1 MTSLVIHAEVTCHL
15 LHELVY
21 LLIGPHKREDQ
32 KLIYISRVSLDTFP
46 KSALPQLMERASPER
61 RDRARRYVRIDDC
74 LRCLIADELRA
85 YSLKLDYKVPVQSEV
100 SKNAFGK
107 PLLANR
113 DGPKFNLS
121 HDGKWIVCATRP
133 HPVGVDVEAVAEPGL
148 AVVSN
153 DFSVEEVEAL
163 RTTATAPLSIARA
176 MIWTRKEAYLKYLGL
191 GLTVQLDSF
200 SVIDQTLLS
209 PAEGMTDG
217 IQFYSWCDAD
227 NSHVI
232 SVCGHG
238 EEVVISCV
246 SGQEL
251 LDGLPPSH
259 CSEEP
264 QEQLRW
270 LPNLS

>member
-1 MTSLVIHAEVTCHL
+1 
-15 LHELVY
+15 
-21 LLIGPHKREDQ
+21 
-32 KLIYISRVSLDTFP
+32 
-46 KSALPQLMERASPER
+46 MERATPER

-74 LRCLIADELRA
+74 LRCLIADELRS
-85 YSLKLDYKVPVQSEV
+85 YSLELDYKVPVQSEI

-107 PLLANR
+107 PLLANCG
-113 DGPKFNLS
+113 GPNFNLS
-121 HDGKWIVCATRP
+121 HAGSWIVCATSSY
-133 HPVGVDVEAVAEPGL
+133 PVGVDVETVTEPGL
-148 AVVSN
+148 AAVSE
-153 DFSVEEVEAL
+153 DFSVEEVETL
-163 RTTATAPLSIARA
+163 QTTTTAPLSIARA

-191 GLTVQLDSF
+191 GLTVPLDSF

-227 NSHVI
+227 SSHVI

-238 EEVVISCV
+238 EGVVISCV

-264 QEQLRW
+264 QEQLQW
-270 LPNLS
+270 LPNLN